1 VKLPQNPNIGKQ
13 RFLYH
18 YWQSCWLDRA
28 EQRAKPTKL
37 EPVKPVVEPP
47 EFVSVEMTP
56 EEQDVY
62 AFMGVSPLVRL
73 NRAAKNSRSVIIN
86 VTLPGQ
92 LPVSSNS
99 SENEAPDSE
108 PEQDS
113 VSGTL
118 SEETLDSGINDSGF
132 EANKMILPI
141 KADQESFPDVPES
154 EPSLVARITDES
166 EVEANSVSVN
176 RRRRRRS
183 SATENK
189 AED

>member
-1 VKLPQNPNIGKQ
+1 MGEGNVNEARMPSNPLALVNQQPEFELEVDREDTPSETSAEPELSAKSEASLPVTGKVG
-13 RFLYH
+13 
-18 YWQSCWLDRA
+18 WLDRA

-118 SEETLDSGINDSGF
+118 SEETLDS
-132 EANKMILPI
+132 
-141 KADQESFPDVPES
+141 
-154 EPSLVARITDES
+154 
-166 EVEANSVSVN
+166 
-176 RRRRRRS
+176 
-183 SATENK
+183 
-189 AED
+189 